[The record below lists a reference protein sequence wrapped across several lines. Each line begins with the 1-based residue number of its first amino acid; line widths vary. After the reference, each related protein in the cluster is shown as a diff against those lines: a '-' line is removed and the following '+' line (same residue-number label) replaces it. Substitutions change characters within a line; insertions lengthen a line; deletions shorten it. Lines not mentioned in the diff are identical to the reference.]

1 MVEVLL
7 VAMKE
12 VLSKATEEGLLLAMV
27 EGPLLPLLASRM
39 ELGMVVVV
47 LLVAIGRLLMAQEV
61 LVGGAGS
68 LLRVLQAS
76 KTSLRLVVG
85 LLVAMGQAQIL
96 MMAREVLN
104 VSGAGGDSVRDSCRR
119 PVAAKIRASHND
131 S

>member
-85 LLVAMGQAQIL
+85 LLVAMGQAQL
-96 MMAREVLN
+96 LMAREVLN

>member
-1 MVEVLL
+1 
-7 VAMKE
+7 
-12 VLSKATEEGLLLAMV
+12 
-27 EGPLLPLLASRM
+27 M
-39 ELGMVVVV
+39 ELGMVVV
-47 LLVAIGRLLMAQEV
+47 LLVAIGRLLMAQEL

>member
-39 ELGMVVVV
+39 ELGMVVV
-47 LLVAIGRLLMAQEV
+47 LLVAIGRLLMAQEL

-85 LLVAMGQAQIL
+85 LLVAMGQAQL
-96 MMAREVLN
+96 LMAREVLN